1 MKTLIEIYDK
11 DEAIHNVLITLI
23 FKPKNVIFLVESAL
37 TEKEEQNVRHFLEI
51 HGAQPDITFVHFPNW
66 GVQQMVR
73 TLEEITWQYED
84 ITFEIT
90 GGNSYLV
97 SVISQ
102 YAFTRD
108 ISLLYKV
115 WKRKNLIVLNHL
127 QDETI
132 EITLPHFKIGDILNL
147 YGAGI
152 DHLDH
157 FRSLFNDEQ
166 RLQRYTHLS
175 HIYFMHLDAWDS
187 LIDWFQKSEY
197 IEEWGDDGVPNGT
210 LRIEG
215 NALSGKK
222 AKRLIP
228 VFKDL
233 DDGDILKILQIDEF
247 KTVVK
252 LRDKD
257 IAIAFKIQG
266 AWLELWTYLV
276 LKRMDLFDDLHMS
289 VIINWD
295 KGKHHN
301 NNRITNEIDVI
312 GIRGLTSVFISCK
325 MSLSGR
331 SVYDMYEIKILC
343 EKFGGMRA
351 KAVMVTLE
359 KEKKINPVFLHKAE
373 ELGVTVIP
381 FEDVFSEGMA
391 GIMRDLV
398 GAS

>member
-23 FKPKNVIFLVESAL
+23 FKPKNVIFLVETPL
-37 TEKEEQNVRHFLEI
+37 TEKEKENIRQFLKN
-51 HGAQPDITFVHFPNW
+51 H
-66 GVQQMVR
+66 GVQPNISFIHLSNWRVRQMVH

-90 GGNSYLV
+90 GGNSFLV

-102 YAFTRD
+102 YAYTQG
-108 ISLLYKV
+108 IPLIYKV
-115 WKRKNLIVLNHL
+115 LKRKALVVIKVLE
-127 QDETI
+127 DEVK
-132 EITLPHFKIGDILNL
+132 EIALPHFKIGDILNL
-147 YGAGI
+147 YGAAI

-157 FRSLFNDEQ
+157 FRSLFDDEQ
-166 RLQRYTHLS
+166 RYQAYRRLS
-175 HIYFMHLDAWDS
+175 HIYFMRLDAWDS
-187 LIDWFQKSEY
+187 LIDWFQKTET
-197 IEEWGDDGVPNGT
+197 IEERGEDGTPNGT

-215 NALSGKK
+215 DALKGKK
-222 AKRLIP
+222 AKRLLP
-228 VFKDL
+228 VLKDL
-233 DDGDILKILQIDEF
+233 EESGILKIHQVDEH
-247 KTVVK
+247 KTVIN
-252 LRDKD
+252 LWDRD
-257 IAIAFKIQG
+257 IANAFKIQG

-276 LKRMDLFDDLHMS
+276 LKQMNLFDDLHMS

-295 KGKHHN
+295 KGKQN
-301 NNRITNEIDVI
+301 QNNRIINEIDVI

-359 KEKKINPVFLHKAE
+359 KEKKINSVFLRKAE

-381 FEDVFSEGMA
+381 FEDVFSEGMSS
-391 GIMRDLV
+391 IMRDLV

>member
-23 FKPKNVIFLVESAL
+23 YQPEHVIFLVKTPL
-37 TEKEEQNVRHFLEI
+37 TEKEEKNLRHFLEI
-51 HGAQPDITFVHFPNW
+51 HGTRPEITFIHFPNW
-66 GVQQMVR
+66 NVRQMVR

-90 GGNSYLV
+90 GGNSFLI

-102 YAFTRD
+102 YAYTRE

-115 WKRKNLIVLNHL
+115 WKRKHIIVLNHL
-127 QDETI
+127 QEELK
-132 EITLPHFKIGDILNL
+132 EIKLPHFKIGDILNL

-157 FRSLFNDEQ
+157 FRSLFNDKQ
-166 RLQRYTHLS
+166 RLERYTRLS
-175 HIYFMHLDAWDS
+175 HIYFMRLDTWDS
-187 LIDWFQKSEY
+187 LIDWFQKSETV
-197 IEEWGDDGVPNGT
+197 EEKNDDGTFKGT
-210 LRIEG
+210 LRVEG
-215 NALSGKK
+215 KALSGKK
-222 AKRLIP
+222 AKRLLP

-233 DDGDILKILQIDEF
+233 RDNGILNILQIDEY
-247 KTVVK
+247 KTIVTLK
-252 LRDKD
+252 DKD
-257 IAIAFKIQG
+257 IATAFKIQG
-266 AWLELWTYLV
+266 AWLELWTYLT
-276 LKRMDLFDDLHMS
+276 LKKMNLFDDLQMS

-295 KGKHHN
+295 KGKQN
-301 NNRITNEIDVI
+301 KGNPIINEIDVI

-359 KEKKINPVFLHKAE
+359 KEKKINSVFLHKAE

-391 GIMRDLV
+391 NIIRDLV
-398 GAS
+398 GES